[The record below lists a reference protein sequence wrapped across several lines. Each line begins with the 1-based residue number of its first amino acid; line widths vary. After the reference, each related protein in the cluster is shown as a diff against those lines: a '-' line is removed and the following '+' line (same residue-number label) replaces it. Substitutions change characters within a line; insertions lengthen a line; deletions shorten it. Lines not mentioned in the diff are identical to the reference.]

1 MITLYNVKG
10 LSWPAMHT
18 MIASWIPPDERSEF
32 MTVYHGSAFGIAVF
46 YPVFGFLI
54 SMTSWEW
61 SYYLAGLIG
70 VVWFVCWHFLVFE
83 TPAEHPRISAEERE
97 YIEMSLGE
105 SAAEINSVRFL
116 LFPQKIQK

>member
-1 MITLYNVKG
+1 MVFILKG

-32 MTVYHGSAFGIAVF
+32 MTVYHGSAVGIAVF

-61 SYYLAGLIG
+61 AYYLSGIIG
-70 VVWFVCWHFLVFE
+70 IVWFVCWHFLVFE

-97 YIEMSLGE
+97 YIEMSLGD
-105 SAAEINSVRFL
+105 SAAAVNSVCL
-116 LFPQKIQK
+116 YVALSNENNCH

>member
-1 MITLYNVKG
+1 MQGI
-10 LSWPAMHT
+10 SWPAMHT
-18 MIASWIPPDERSEF
+18 MIARWIPPDERSEF

-61 SYYLAGLIG
+61 AYYLSGLIG

-83 TPAEHPRISAEERE
+83 TPAQHPRISDDERD
-97 YIEMSLGE
+97 YIERSLGD
-105 SAAEINSVRFL
+105 SAAEVNSVSE
-116 LFPQKIQK
+116 IYIVDYVIS